1 MASTGTHELD
11 NTWKVIHSGTA
22 GDLLVQLQHTEPAE
36 IVVKEGAAPA
46 TDLAPKGIR
55 LTHDDIGSLSIN
67 GLTATD
73 VVYGRVRDEGDTSL
87 VGWLLIPTV

>member
-1 MASTGTHELD
+1 MASTGTEELEND
-11 NTWKVIHSGTA
+11 WVTIHSGAA
-22 GDLLVQLQHTEPAE
+22 GDLLVQLQSTEPAE
-36 IVVKEGAAPA
+36 IVVKVGAAPA

-55 LTHDDIGSLSIN
+55 LTHDDVSSLSVN

-87 VGWLLIPTV
+87 IGWLFVPAA